1 MGRHQSIN
9 SLVNSMTRLDVARL
23 DLLLAGHERLTFA
36 VLRLPISAPSREIIK
51 RNVAPDEVRA
61 LRPYQKGFSG
71 RVEPEPKAYV
81 RLIID
86 YH

>member
-36 VLRLPISAPSREIIK
+36 VLRLPISAPSREIISGMSHLTKFARFDPIK
-51 RNVAPDEVRA
+51 RDLAAGWSLN
-61 LRPYQKGFSG
+61 QKPTS
-71 RVEPEPKAYV
+71 A
-81 RLIID
+81 
-86 YH
+86 